1 MQSNEPHFT
10 TGHRG
15 WFFQERRG
23 ETIPLDGLQGDKERK
38 LLAQISSVS
47 LSLFVKNYSTG
58 KQFSCTSTFFLKTF
72 TYLFGCARSKLW
84 HEGSLVATCELLVVT
99 CEIQFP
105 DQGSNFLHWECVLL
119 ATGPLGK
126 PPSCTSELY
135 HPALRQEPRKL
146 KCTLQ
151 SITSESGSG
160 DQRH

>member
-1 MQSNEPHFT
+1 MSPTSQLATVGGSFQKGEEKPYLWMVSKGIKRESYLHRSLQSPFPYWSRIT
-10 TGHRG
+10 P
-15 WFFQERRG
+15 QENSS
-23 ETIPLDGLQGDKERK
+23 PA
-38 LLAQISSVS
+38 LL
-47 LSLFVKNYSTG
+47 LFK
-58 KQFSCTSTFFLKTF
+58 KIF
-72 TYLFGCARSKLW
+72 TYLFGRAWSKLW

-105 DQGSNFLHWECVLL
+105 DQGSNFRHWEWGLL

-126 PPSCTSELY
+126 SPSCASELY

-160 DQRH
+160 DQRQ